1 MRCVL
6 ARDFT
11 VVKVLRWRHAL
22 FDDPPYQRE
31 SAVWSLDRQQLFI
44 DSLLN
49 GYDVPKIYLHDLR
62 GQHPTRVYALVDGK
76 QRVTT
81 IWRFLR
87 DEFPLSPRF
96 KVEEANLPP
105 ELPPGT
111 PPPGAGM
118 RFSEMDPAWR
128 EVLERTYLSVV
139 LIQNATE
146 EDIEELFSRLN
157 NGEPLNAAEKRNAR
171 GGDMAGL
178 IRELAKRPFFTERL
192 RFSNARYHHLDL
204 AARLLLIEQSLGGG
218 EAAEAALAVEAAGA
232 AGAALPD
239 LRSRALDRF
248 VEANRRLADGDR
260 AGLLGRTERVLTF
273 MERAFTGADP
283 LLATQSTPPLY
294 YLFARPFALAG
305 DRAASPGELRKF
317 LEWFQAE
324 RRADLNRPED
334 RRDHALTEFSELT
347 QRGGLERHGLERRLE
362 ILAARFRD
370 RHPEV
375 LTPAGR

>member
-111 PPPGAGM
+111 PPPLPGM
-118 RFSEMDPAWR
+118 RFSQMDPAWR

-171 GGDMAGL
+171 GGDMARL

-192 RFSNARYHHLDL
+192 RFSNARYHHFDL
-204 AARLLLIEQSLGGG
+204 AARLLLIEQALGGG
-218 EAAEAALAVEAAGA
+218 EAGEAAA
-232 AGAALPD
+232 PD

-248 VEANRRLADGDR
+248 VEANRRLAPGER
-260 AGLLGRTERVLTF
+260 AGLVGRVERVLGF
-273 MERAFTGADP
+273 MERAFTAADP
-283 LLATQSTPPLY
+283 LLASQSAPPLY

-305 DRAASPGELRKF
+305 DEAASPDELRKF

-334 RRDHALTEFSELT
+334 GRDHALTEFSELT
-347 QRGGLERHGLERRLE
+347 QHGANDPRGLDRRLR
-362 ILAARFRD
+362 ILTARFRD

-375 LTPAGR
+375 LIPAGR